1 MGDATCDIRLERRGQ
16 RGRYVLEMPNGEPAE
31 LTFVENGPGH
41 IIVDHT
47 WVPPDYRGRGVAE
60 RLVVKVV
67 EDARAAGLKITP
79 LCRFVAT
86 EFRRHRGWSD
96 VLKEPVS

>member
-1 MGDATCDIRLERRGQ
+1 MSETKPDIRLERRGY
-16 RGRYVLEMPNGEPAE
+16 RGRYVLDMPNGEPAE
-31 LTFVENGPGH
+31 LTFVESGPGH

-60 RLVVKVV
+60 KLVVKVI
-67 EDARAAGLKITP
+67 EDARAQGLKITP

-86 EFRRHRGWSD
+86 EFRRHPDWAD
-96 VLKEPVS
+96 VLKA